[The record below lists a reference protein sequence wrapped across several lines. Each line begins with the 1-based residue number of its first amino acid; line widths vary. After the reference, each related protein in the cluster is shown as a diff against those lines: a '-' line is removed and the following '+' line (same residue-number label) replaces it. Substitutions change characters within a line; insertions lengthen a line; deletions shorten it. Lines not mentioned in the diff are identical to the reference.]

1 MALKPKILFRLS
13 SFLSPDETLY
23 TIISRP
29 KKSRTGGCDLMLSIT
44 ECKKILNRKGINY
57 TNEEVEILRET
68 LYKIA
73 EIVHSKKN

>member
-1 MALKPKILFRLS
+1 MANKPNNLS
-13 SFLSPDETLY
+13 GSQASCTLMRFY